1 MNGDFFEKMWG
12 FLKNSGGDQKW
23 GYLEAE
29 WGFSPKNIWQHWT
42 SRYTSGWDRFQPPS
56 KGPRPGLGLNET

>member
-12 FLKNSGGDQKW
+12 FLKNSGGDKKW

-29 WGFSPKNIWQHWT
+29 WGFSPKNIWQHCHYY
-42 SRYTSGWDRFQPPS
+42 SMKIS
-56 KGPRPGLGLNET
+56 KPEN